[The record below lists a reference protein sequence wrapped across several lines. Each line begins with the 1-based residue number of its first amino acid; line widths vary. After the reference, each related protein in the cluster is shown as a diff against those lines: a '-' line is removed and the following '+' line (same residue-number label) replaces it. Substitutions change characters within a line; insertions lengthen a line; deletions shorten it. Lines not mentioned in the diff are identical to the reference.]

1 MGCNQSRNRRKRGRR
16 KRRTPR
22 TRTSDSVQPSSQ
34 NFGGE
39 ASPEY
44 KVREFE
50 EEQKVVVNEEAN
62 PATKYPMGL
71 QDRENMV
78 LGSANNPTAV
88 HEMDYP
94 QQETYGGPPHPT
106 AGTTEIPVAHEDNI
120 VQYNGGQ
127 NIPESS
133 QQFDNPAHNASPP
146 LPKHQSSNGAVANE
160 SLLVYEEPSSD
171 QKAFEVPMAYD
182 DRANGIPREVT
193 EISAASVDRN
203 NVMKPSDMGENS
215 QYAQTHQRVDNIPRR
230 ELEAVTDQVDVEQIT
245 GGPNEAMNHKVPMTG
260 EIEYVKQEE
269 ERPQDQPPQRDDT
282 YAPVE
287 TSEVHTQKPLE
298 SVKSKPSTTNDIGSI
313 CFDASTGE
321 YKYYQN
327 GVHIGNVDKEDAES
341 LSKNWPVCPGTGTKS
356 VAQGRLLKSSPLSQ
370 RNGGNRETYV
380 SSARP
385 YDSIAPP
392 VQVYEGQP
400 PVEVYEGQPPVEV
413 YQSEP
418 IVYQPA
424 VGYQGEDIQYSNRV
438 YTEEIPVQHNPG
450 YRGYYM

>member
-1 MGCNQSRNRRKRGRR
+1 M
-16 KRRTPR
+16 
-22 TRTSDSVQPSSQ
+22 
-34 NFGGE
+34 
-39 ASPEY
+39 
-44 KVREFE
+44 
-50 EEQKVVVNEEAN
+50 
-62 PATKYPMGL
+62 
-71 QDRENMV
+71 
-78 LGSANNPTAV
+78 
-88 HEMDYP
+88 
-94 QQETYGGPPHPT
+94 
-106 AGTTEIPVAHEDNI
+106 

-127 NIPESS
+127 NIPKSAQKFVNPVNSS
-133 QQFDNPAHNASPP
+133 FLT
-146 LPKHQSSNGAVANE
+146 LPKHKSSNGSVPYE
-160 SLLVYEEPSSD
+160 SPF
-171 QKAFEVPMAYD
+171 KVPIPYGEIPNA
-182 DRANGIPREVT
+182 IPREVT
-193 EISAASVDRN
+193 EISATSVDRN
-203 NVMKPSDMGENS
+203 NVMTPSDMRGHY
-215 QYAQTHQRVDNIPRR
+215 QYAQPHQRVGYIPRR
-230 ELEAVTDQVDVEQIT
+230 ELEAVTEQVDVEQIV

-282 YAPVE
+282 YAPVG
-287 TSEVHTQKPLE
+287 TSEVHAEKPSE
-298 SVKSKPSTTNDIGSI
+298 SVQSKPSKTNDIGSI

-356 VAQGRLLKSSPLSQ
+356 VAQGRLQKSSPLSQ

-385 YDSIAPP
+385 YDSLAPRVQVYEGQSP
-392 VQVYEGQP
+392 VEVYEGQP

-438 YTEEIPVQHNPG
+438 YTEETPVQHNPG